1 MLYLLYFSNLKM
13 SIGGFLCARGEGKLS
28 AFVMRPIGGQV
39 AAIFVAV
46 FERHPDF
53 YITVSVYRAV
63 DCRST
68 CVWILNSRSLGA
80 RWGEGMFAPIT
91 NIR

>member
-1 MLYLLYFSNLKM
+1 MLYLLYFYNQK
-13 SIGGFLCARGEGKLS
+13 IAFGVFLCACGEGKSS
-28 AFVMRPIGGQV
+28 AFMLQPLGDRV
-39 AAIFVAV
+39 AALFVAV

-80 RWGEGMFAPIT
+80 RWGEGMFAPLT
-91 NIR
+91 NIS